1 MAYDANKAK
10 AMRGDPEP
18 DPEDP
23 NEGAEGESEGEPT
36 PAELAAARRAIAAVK
51 AGDARAFCAAIK
63 DIDDD
68 DYKPET

>member
-1 MAYDANKAK
+1 MAYDESKAK
-10 AMRGDPEP
+10 AMRGDSEP

-23 NEGAEGESEGEPT
+23 EEGAEGEGEPT

-68 DYKPET
+68 DSEPEA

>member
-1 MAYDANKAK
+1 MAYDEGKVK

-23 NEGAEGESEGEPT
+23 EEGAEGEGEAPSEE
-36 PAELAAARRAIAAVK
+36 ELAAAKRAMAAVK

-63 DIDDD
+63 DLA
-68 DYKPET
+68 